1 MHRVLSLSNSL
12 RGVDVAVIGGGVVGV
27 TSAFELA
34 RRGASVTLLERGSE
48 LASGCSAGNAGI
60 VGPSHVLPL
69 ANPAAVRD
77 GLRWMSRP
85 DSPFYVRPS
94 PAVIPWLG
102 RFAAAAAPARVRRSR
117 SVLRA
122 LAVRSA
128 AMHESLGTEWIDT
141 GYRRSGLLNV
151 FTDEKAFAS
160 ACRDAREDARHGIRS
175 RILTAKQLDA
185 EEPSLASPAAGA
197 ILYPDEAHCDPER
210 FVTSVGALAAELGVD
225 IRTGVE
231 VLEMR
236 TEGGRIR
243 SLWTTGGDLAVD
255 EVVIAAGVWTPGLT
269 SALGL
274 DLPIEAGKG
283 YHVDVPAGAGDPE
296 RPVWLHGDRVVIT
309 PLGERVRFAG
319 TLELSG
325 LDHDVSRRRVDAIG
339 AAVARVFPE
348 LAARPV
354 VDIWRGLRP
363 CTPDGLPVIGRA
375 PSIDNA
381 TLAAGHGM
389 WGLQL
394 APVTAQLVAD
404 NIGGHRFAHD
414 LAPLRPDRFELRIR
428 SQDPPSV
435 WEAGVP

>member
-1 MHRVLSLSNSL
+1 MRGVLSLSNSL
-12 RGVDVAVIGGGVVGV
+12 RGVEVAVIGGGVVGV

-34 RRGASVTLLERGSE
+34 RRGASVTLLERGYE

-141 GYRRSGLLNV
+141 GYRRSGLLNI

-185 EEPSLASPAAGA
+185 EEPSLASPATGA

-210 FVTSVGALAAELGVD
+210 FVSSVGALAAELGVD

-255 EVVIAAGVWTPGLT
+255 EVVIAAGVWTPRLT

-283 YHVDVPAGAGDPE
+283 
-296 RPVWLHGDRVVIT
+296 
-309 PLGERVRFAG
+309 
-319 TLELSG
+319 
-325 LDHDVSRRRVDAIG
+325 
-339 AAVARVFPE
+339 
-348 LAARPV
+348 
-354 VDIWRGLRP
+354 
-363 CTPDGLPVIGRA
+363 
-375 PSIDNA
+375 
-381 TLAAGHGM
+381 
-389 WGLQL
+389 
-394 APVTAQLVAD
+394 
-404 NIGGHRFAHD
+404 
-414 LAPLRPDRFELRIR
+414 
-428 SQDPPSV
+428 
-435 WEAGVP
+435 